1 MWFLGVRSFGGGD
14 SGMRMDAEQI
24 IPALK
29 ALIVQE
35 RGKGCPMAVD
45 LFIEPALRRWRSYDR
60 RLRRHSDKSL
70 EHRAQDLESGL
81 LDWYTEHY
89 GLGYDPGCIHHLA
102 HSFAEILFHGAKT
115 IPEGTS
121 QRER

>member
-1 MWFLGVRSFGGGD
+1 
-14 SGMRMDAEQI
+14 
-24 IPALK
+24 
-29 ALIVQE
+29 
-35 RGKGCPMAVD
+35 MAVD

-60 RLRRHSDKSL
+60 RLRRHTDKSL

-102 HSFAEILFHGAKT
+102 HSFAEILFHGTKT
-115 IPEGTS
+115 IPEVVKVTS
-121 QRER
+121 STVSPAYSAWPQLIETATTPGADRA